1 MTIDATRPYGTD
13 LVSTLDDYI
22 REGRVEINL
31 LWEAVGSGGI
41 SYPVYTAVNMGV
53 GDTSLVAGTDISAEG
68 LEIIALTADAAVNLT
83 TMQLCEAGVIK
94 HIIALDTNI
103 TVVQNTGSTT
113 GGTFYLNSP
122 TGVDLEMSTRDV
134 LTVVN
139 IGGDGTTVHGYWV
152 ELNRK
157 LQV

>member
-1 MTIDATRPYGTD
+1 MTIDETKPLGTD
-13 LVSTLDDYI
+13 LVSTLDDYM
-22 REGRVEINL
+22 REGRVQINL

-41 SYPVYTAVNMGV
+41 SYPVYTAVNMAV
-53 GDTSLVAGTDISAEG
+53 GDTSLVAGTDISASG
-68 LEIIALTADAAVNLT
+68 LEIIALSADVAVNLT
-83 TMQLCEAGVIK
+83 TMKLCEAGVIK
-94 HIIALDTNI
+94 HIIAVDDDI
-103 TVVQNTGSTT
+103 TIINNTASTT

-122 TGVDLEMSTRDV
+122 TGVNLAMATKDV

-139 IGGDGTTVHGYWV
+139 IGGDGSVSHGYWV